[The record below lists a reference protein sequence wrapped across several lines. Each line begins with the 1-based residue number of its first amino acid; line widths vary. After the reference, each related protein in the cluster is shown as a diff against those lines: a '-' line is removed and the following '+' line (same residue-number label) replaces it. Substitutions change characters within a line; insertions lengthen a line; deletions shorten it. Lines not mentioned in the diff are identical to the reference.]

1 MARGKRRNPS
11 NRNQDYM
18 APSEPNTPIKT
29 NMEYPNTPEKQDLVS
44 KSYLIMMLEDFKKDV
59 KNSLREQVEA
69 YREESQKC
77 LKESQKS
84 LKEFQKN
91 IHKQVEAHREE
102 TQKSLKDFQENIN
115 KQVEAHR
122 EETQKSLKEF
132 QENTIKQLKELK
144 MEIEAIK
151 KEHMETTLDIEN
163 QKKRQGAVDT
173 SFTNRIQEMEERI
186 SGAEDS
192 IEIIDSTVKDN
203 VKGKKLLVQNIQEI
217 QDSMRRS
224 NLRIIGI
231 EESEDSQLKGPVN
244 IFNKIIEENFPNL
257 KKEIPIGIQ
266 EAYRTPNRLDQK
278 RNTSRHIIVKTPN
291 AQNKERILKAVRE
304 KGQVTYKGRPIRIT
318 PDFSPETM
326 KARRSW
332 TDVIQTL
339 REHKWQPRLLYPAKL
354 SINID
359 GETKIFHD
367 KTKFTQYLSINPAL
381 QRIINGKAQHKE
393 ASYTL
398 EEARN

>member
-18 APSEPNTPIKT
+18 ASSEPNSPTKANT
-29 NMEYPNTPEKQDLVS
+29 EYPNTPEKQDLVS
-44 KSYLIMMLEDFKKDV
+44 KSYLIMMLEDFKKDI

-69 YREESQKC
+69 YREES
-77 LKESQKS
+77 
-84 LKEFQKN
+84 
-91 IHKQVEAHREE
+91 
-102 TQKSLKDFQENIN
+102 
-115 KQVEAHR
+115 
-122 EETQKSLKEF
+122 QKSLKEF

-186 SGAEDS
+186 LGAEDS
-192 IEIIDSTVKDN
+192 IEIIDSTVKDK
-203 VKGKKLLVQNIQEI
+203 VKQKKLLVQNIQEI

-339 REHKWQPRLLYPAKL
+339 REHKCQPRLLYPAKL

-367 KTKFTQYLSINPAL
+367 KTKFTQYLSTNPSL
-381 QRIINGKAQHKE
+381 QRIIKGKAQHNE